1 MADNGIKI
9 KDLDTVAATQDDDYV
24 VLNNNNLT
32 TKMLATD
39 FKKEIS
45 GPISKTLQQEIN
57 DRSVADEKLQ
67 SSLEQEETNRQLADT
82 SLENSINKCKK
93 VFEYF

>member
-9 KDLDTVAATQDDDYV
+9 KDLDTVTVTQEDDYV

-32 TKMLATD
+32 AKMLATD

-57 DRSVADEKLQ
+57 DRSAADETLQ
-67 SSLEQEETNRQLADT
+67 ENIESEAKARQEEEKNV
-82 SLENSINKCKK
+82 N
-93 VFEYF
+93 